1 MFSLRMR
8 ASVGGRHVS
17 GAERIIPKKDIPLVV
32 EQLSKRAA
40 AHENGIPDII
50 HITIEKIT
58 GAIQYIPALP
68 LTSIRIKSHIQAR
81 GLAVGA
87 LIHSGIP
94 DTVARRAL
102 ELLQKGPAP
111 DGGNMR
117 GAIIMNCENKKRLEA
132 DSFRG
137 VRVTRM
143 DMSPRAVETLRKELS
158 TLKLDKRI
166 EVIREALTLASKV
179 ANFKTIAELCISDN
193 PSNHVGYVA
202 SKKLGFLRIPH
213 LKKTG
218 APVGGRVFFVRTGI
232 NLHEYINYL
241 EHAPVVVDKISGVRT
256 VSAITTQPSCCS
268 TMECLLNIQNTYT
281 TQ

>member
-8 ASVGGRHVS
+8 ASVGKRHVS
-17 GAERIIPKKDIPLVV
+17 GAERIVPKKDILPVV

-40 AHENGIPDII
+40 AHENGIPDTI

-58 GAIQYIPALP
+58 DAIQHIPALP
-68 LTSIRIKSHIQAR
+68 LTSITTKNHVQAK
-81 GLAVGA
+81 GLAVDA

-94 DTVARRAL
+94 DTAAHHAL
-102 ELLQKGPAP
+102 KLLQKGPAP
-111 DGGNMR
+111 DGENMR
-117 GAIIMNCENKKRLEA
+117 GAIIMNCENKKRLEP

-143 DMSPRAVETLRKELS
+143 DMSPRAVEALRKELS

-179 ANFKTIAELCISDN
+179 ANFKTVAELCISDN
-193 PSNHVGYVA
+193 PSNHIGYVA

-218 APVGGRVFFVRTGI
+218 SLAGGRVFFVRTGI
-232 NLHEYINYL
+232 NLHKYINYL
-241 EHAPVVVDKISGVRT
+241 EHTPVVVDQISGVRAA
-256 VSAITTQPSCCS
+256 SAITTQPSDCS
-268 TMECLLNIQNTYT
+268 IMDGLAPT
-281 TQ
+281 TPPAN

>member
-1 MFSLRMR
+1 MFSIRMR
-8 ASVGGRHVS
+8 ASVNRRHVS

-40 AHENGIPDII
+40 THENGIPDII

-58 GAIQYIPALP
+58 DVIQYIPALP
-68 LTSIRIKSHIQAR
+68 LTSITIKSHVQAK
-81 GLAVGA
+81 GLAVDA
-87 LIHSGIP
+87 LIDSGIP
-94 DTVARRAL
+94 DTAAHHAL

-117 GAIIMNCENKKRLEA
+117 GAIIMNCENKKRLEP

-137 VRVTRM
+137 VRVIRM
-143 DMSPRAVETLRKELS
+143 DMKPEAVEALRKELS
-158 TLKLDKRI
+158 TLKLDKRTEI
-166 EVIREALTLASKV
+166 IREAITLASKV

-218 APVGGRVFFVRTGI
+218 SSAGGRVFLVRTGI

-241 EHAPVVVDKISGVRT
+241 EHAPVIVDQVSGVQT
-256 VSAITTQPSCCS
+256 VSAITTQPPGCS
-268 TMECLLNIQNTYT
+268 MIDSLLNIQSTY
-281 TQ
+281 

>member
-1 MFSLRMR
+1 MFSIRMR
-8 ASVGGRHVS
+8 ASVNRRHVS

-32 EQLSKRAA
+32 EELSKRAA
-40 AHENGIPDII
+40 THENGIPDII

-58 GAIQYIPALP
+58 DVIQCIPALP
-68 LTSIRIKSHIQAR
+68 LTSITIKSHVQAK
-81 GLAVGA
+81 GLAVDA
-87 LIHSGIP
+87 LIDSGIP
-94 DTVARRAL
+94 DTAAHHAL

-111 DGGNMR
+111 NGRNMR
-117 GAIIMNCENKKRLEA
+117 GAIIMNCENKKRLEP

-143 DMSPRAVETLRKELS
+143 DMKPEAVEALRKELS
-158 TLKLDKRI
+158 TLKIDKRTEI
-166 EVIREALTLASKV
+166 IREAITLASKV

-218 APVGGRVFFVRTGI
+218 ASAGGRVFFVRTGI

-241 EHAPVVVDKISGVRT
+241 EHAPVIVDRISDVQA
-256 VSAITTQPSCCS
+256 VSAINTQPPGCS
-268 TMECLLNIQNTYT
+268 MIDSLLQVVSYI
-281 TQ
+281 